1 MCMAHPRV
9 PTKSPLLRYFCVPQQ
24 ATSQIRANFLNF
36 QTIGYIVVI
45 ALKVRARAVHCPQFS
60 WKLRVILG
68 PMSSPSTSRLNSAS
82 NLLSRVDWRR
92 VSTAAQRE
100 LHNREI
106 HAPVVSAFRWWAR
119 RPHSVMGAILD
130 AAVDTFG
137 DDMTVSDPFS
147 GGGTVTFEAT
157 RRGLKAYAQ
166 DLYPWPTIGL
176 ATALKT
182 VDRHVMERAAS
193 ALLEQLKPLRAL
205 YCTPQG
211 SELSHVIRVRSTT
224 CACCRKRYF
233 LFPEAL
239 VSAASRTASEKHA
252 YFGCASCGAV
262 AQRSRSIASFGCSA
276 CGDRFETGKP
286 LTGCPHCGQ
295 PRGDFVGD
303 ARPEHWHAV
312 LVQELRIERKQ
323 LRARLRLV
331 EPSDPVN
338 FISASGLH
346 STLAAPLAAG
356 IETQRLL
363 DAGFRSW
370 GDLYTE
376 RQARAI
382 FAALEHVSE
391 CRESL
396 AVKDRL
402 ALAIIGAA
410 EMPALVSRWDRY
422 HLKPFEATANHRYY
436 SGTFVVECNPLSP
449 VGRGTLPRRLA
460 RATKAIHWLAQSS
473 NPTPRVVSTVPGRVG
488 RRPTRWDVLV
498 ATGSSR
504 TQALRDGAAN
514 IVLTDPPYFSD
525 VQYGELA
532 RLFHVW
538 LSIYSPLATP
548 DENLEAVPNAVRGVS
563 AGDYEATVAQCLAE
577 SRRTL
582 RADGRLILTFHNKK
596 LAAWRALAGALHR
609 AGFDVRAMAVVH
621 AENGNDHCKREV
633 NAMLHDLVLE
643 CAPAAGGRHV
653 PTLAF
658 EPKSAAE
665 KNLAA
670 IGLSVA
676 ESIRA
681 GDSSLVSS
689 LYKKRIGDMRGC
701 PQLIG

>member
-1 MCMAHPRV
+1 
-9 PTKSPLLRYFCVPQQ
+9 
-24 ATSQIRANFLNF
+24 
-36 QTIGYIVVI
+36 
-45 ALKVRARAVHCPQFS
+45 
-60 WKLRVILG
+60 
-68 PMSSPSTSRLNSAS
+68 MSSPSFSSLNRAS
-82 NLLSRVDWRR
+82 SLLSRVDWRR
-92 VSTAAQRE
+92 VSAAAQRE

-130 AAVDTFG
+130 AALDTFG
-137 DDMTVSDPFS
+137 DDMIVSDPFS
-147 GGGTVTFEAT
+147 GGGTVTFEAA
-157 RRGLKAYAQ
+157 RRGIKAYAQ
-166 DLYPWPTIGL
+166 DLYPWPTTGL
-176 ATALKT
+176 ATALT
-182 VDRHVMERAAS
+182 MVDPKVLERAAS
-193 ALLEQLKPLRAL
+193 ALLEHLQPLRAL
-205 YCTPQG
+205 YRTPQG
-211 SELSHVIRVRSTT
+211 SELSHVIRVQSTT
-224 CACCRKRYF
+224 CAGCRKQYF
-233 LFPEAL
+233 LFPTAL
-239 VSAASRTASEKHA
+239 ISAASRNVGEKHA

-262 AQRSRSIASFGCSA
+262 ARRSRSVATFGCSA

-286 LTGCPHCGQ
+286 LSGCPHCGQ
-295 PRGDFVGD
+295 PRSDSVGGTGQ
-303 ARPEHWHAV
+303 EHWRAV
-312 LVQELRIERKQ
+312 LVQELCTERKQ

-331 EPSDPVN
+331 EPGDPVE
-338 FISASGLH
+338 FASASGLH
-346 STLAAPLAAG
+346 SALAVPLATG
-356 IETQRLL
+356 METQRLL

-376 RQARAI
+376 RQARAVL
-382 FAALEHVSE
+382 AALEYVSE
-391 CRESL
+391 CPEPS

-402 ALAIIGAA
+402 ALAIIGTA
-410 EMPALVSRWDRY
+410 EMPAFLSRWDRY

-436 SGTFVVECNPLSP
+436 RGTLAVECNPLSP

-460 RATKAIHWLAQSS
+460 SGSKANQWLAQSS
-473 NPTPRVVSTVPGRVG
+473 KPTPRVVSTVPGRGG
-488 RRPTRWDVLV
+488 RRPARWDVLV

-504 TQALRDGAAN
+504 TQALGDGIAN

-538 LSIYSPLATP
+538 LSMYLPLPAL
-548 DENLEAVPNAVRGVS
+548 DENLEAAPNTVRGVS
-563 AGDYEATVAQCLAE
+563 AADYEATVMQCLAE

-582 RADGRLILTFHNKK
+582 RADGRLVLTFHNKK

-609 AGFDVRAMAVVH
+609 AGFDVRALAVVH
-621 AENGNDHCKREV
+621 AENGNDQCKREV

-643 CAPAAGGRHV
+643 CAPATGGRCV

-681 GDSSLVSS
+681 GDSSLVNR
-689 LYKKRIGDMRGC
+689 LYKKRIGDMRDC